1 MARGADAS
9 RLTIYYQFK
18 SCPGLL
24 EALYDHLAMRG
35 GMQRMPEVFREPDQS
50 FESTSP
56 DRTTAWLVWVP
67 SPMTSSSPC
76 TQPFRPVLASCSRL
90 HPWSQ
95 HATNDRLSGAV
106 GIL

>member
-35 GMQRMPEVFREPDQS
+35 GMQPMPEVFREPGQS

-56 DRTTAWLVWVP
+56 ERTTAWLVW
-67 SPMTSSSPC
+67 
-76 TQPFRPVLASCSRL
+76 F
-90 HPWSQ
+90 HPP
-95 HATNDRLSGAV
+95 
-106 GIL
+106 